1 MIVQHFF
8 QKHKY
13 ILLAAAIM
21 LGVGWSVMM
30 VRLIINYIH
39 LWQMEHMEIVELRAP
54 APAMQLP
61 MVQPRSRRNTLVPM
75 IMPMTKQQSSTAFP
89 VAAMEGTM
97 VKMTETSAATPMH
110 VGGGIAPMMTGQGN
124 STTTN
129 SNIALNNSVMN
140 FTGMIYLHTA
150 HSAVTAV
157 GALEAKEVAG
167 EKMGIIAQKNDFPDP
182 PDGPLEPED
191 PTPIG
196 ATPWIVMVL
205 LAGGYAAYQTL
216 RRKSPQIKATN
227 K

>member
-1 MIVQHFF
+1 
-8 QKHKY
+8 
-13 ILLAAAIM
+13 
-21 LGVGWSVMM
+21 
-30 VRLIINYIH
+30 
-39 LWQMEHMEIVELRAP
+39 
-54 APAMQLP
+54 
-61 MVQPRSRRNTLVPM
+61 
-75 IMPMTKQQSSTAFP
+75 
-89 VAAMEGTM
+89 
-97 VKMTETSAATPMH
+97 
-110 VGGGIAPMMTGQGN
+110 
-124 STTTN
+124 
-129 SNIALNNSVMN
+129 MN

-196 ATPWIVMVL
+196 ATPWIVMIL